1 MARPLRLDY
10 PDTFYHVLLHHLGV
24 YRHEEIGRIF
34 GVGYTAITGAVKRG
48 QPYADSD
55 WQAEKAVKE
64 ILNDI

>member
-1 MARPLRLDY
+1 
-10 PDTFYHVLLHHLGV
+10 LGV

-48 QPYADSD
+48 QAYVNANR
-55 WQAEKAVKE
+55 QAEKAVRE